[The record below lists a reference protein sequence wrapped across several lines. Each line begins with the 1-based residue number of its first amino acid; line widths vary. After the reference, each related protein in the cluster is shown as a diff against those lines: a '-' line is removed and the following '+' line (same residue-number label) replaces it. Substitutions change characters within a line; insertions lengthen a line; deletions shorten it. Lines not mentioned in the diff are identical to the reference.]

1 VASLLPEP
9 IRVFDVPNPQ
19 ARTYAVGEAVMH
31 TGPDEIRALFQPD
44 FDPAKE
50 VVLSGVGPSVRVD
63 SFTGTSTISSMRPDH
78 VAIDASLSRDGWV
91 VLVDA
96 YDPGWRATVDGRPV
110 PLLRANAAFRAVA
123 VPSGRHRIE
132 MRYRPRAVVMGLI
145 ASGAGLGILLCLIA
159 ASAFR
164 RRAGG

>member
-1 VASLLPEP
+1 
-9 IRVFDVPNPQ
+9 
-19 ARTYAVGEAVMH
+19 
-31 TGPDEIRALFQPD
+31 
-44 FDPAKE
+44 
-50 VVLSGVGPSVRVD
+50 
-63 SFTGTSTISSMRPDH
+63 MRPDH